1 MRNKTGDVLPKALY
15 ILIIFSVIFLLYVV
29 LSGNYG
35 NFLKSFFEKGVC
47 KESVRSHSRGHI
59 GGIEVFSNVNCPVE
73 YETIEKDEDIKER
86 LAYHMADCWDKY
98 GEGRL
103 KLFSNEVISTEKFCA
118 VCSHIKFDEKTVI
131 NAKSFLEYLG
141 DTPAPQ
147 KFSGDVFDER
157 TISYYTY
164 LSGYKT
170 EELDLSNPEIG
181 KYDINTDEP
190 YGVLFT
196 YTKKGDLVSV
206 YTLREAVIGAGI
218 GFIAGVTT
226 GVLAP
231 PIKGVPFIG
240 KAVGS
245 GKTVLAMGLVGAI
258 GGAYGAVRLVGV
270 PQQVDSAVVLIPYDE
285 IELQKLNCEI
295 FPVKPSI
302 KKEK

>member
-1 MRNKTGDVLPKALY
+1 MRDEKGEVLPRVLY
-15 ILIIFSVIFLLYVV
+15 FLIIFSVIMLLYVV

-35 NFLKSFFEKGVC
+35 NFLKSFFGKEVC

-59 GGIEVFSNVNCPVE
+59 GGIEAFLNINCPVE
-73 YETIEKDEDIKER
+73 YETIGKDEDIKER

-103 KLFSNEVISTEKFCA
+103 KLFDNQWISTNKFCA

-131 NAKSFLEYLG
+131 NTKSFLKYLR

-147 KFSGDVFDER
+147 KFSWDVFDER
-157 TISYYTY
+157 TTSYYTY
-164 LSGYKT
+164 LSGYET
-170 EELDLSNPEIG
+170 EKLDLSNPEIG

-190 YGVLFT
+190 HGILFT

-218 GFIAGVTT
+218 GFIAGITT
-226 GVLAP
+226 GAS
-231 PIKGVPFIG
+231 IKGVPFIG
-240 KAVGS
+240 RAVGS

-258 GGAYGAVRLVGV
+258 GGAYGAVRLGGV
-270 PQQVDSAVVLIPYDE
+270 PQQVDSAVVLIPYNE